1 MSMIFQNKFDSYIY
15 YSSKYVYKTQMPKL
29 KIDSKIQARISVKL
43 MDALTPNCI

>member
-1 MSMIFQNKFDSYIY
+1 MSMIFQNKFDSY
-15 YSSKYVYKTQMPKL
+15 SKYVYKTQMPKL